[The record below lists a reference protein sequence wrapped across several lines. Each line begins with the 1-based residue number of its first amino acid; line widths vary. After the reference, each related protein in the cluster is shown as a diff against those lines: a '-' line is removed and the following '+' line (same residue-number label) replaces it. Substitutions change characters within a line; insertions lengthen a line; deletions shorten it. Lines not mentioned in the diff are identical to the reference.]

1 MNEIILNI
9 ISVVVTAVILPLIS
23 YAGARLITWLNA
35 KIKDEN
41 AKQQLTVAT
50 DIVTNAVRSVFQT
63 YVEVLKKNGT
73 FDKLGTLTYRVGSSI
88 KAKKDAL
95 AQMTDETKEYI
106 TKNYGNLETWIITQI
121 ESTINILKNN

>member
-23 YAGARLITWLNA
+23 YVGARLITWLNT

-50 DIVTNAVRSVFQT
+50 DIVTNAERSVFQT
-63 YVEVLKKNGT
+63 YVEALKKNGT
-73 FDKLGTLTYRVGSSI
+73 FDKESQKAALI
-88 KAKKDAL
+88 KAKNDAL

-121 ESTINILKNN
+121 ESTINILKNK

>member
-23 YAGARLITWLNA
+23 YAGARLITWLNT

-73 FDKLGTLTYRVGSSI
+73 FDKESQKVALI
-88 KAKKDAL
+88 KAKNDAL

-121 ESTINILKNN
+121 ESTINILKNK

>member
-23 YAGARLITWLNA
+23 YAGARLIAWLNA

-63 YVEVLKKNGT
+63 YVEALKKNGT
-73 FDKLGTLTYRVGSSI
+73 FDKESQKAALI
-88 KAKKDAL
+88 KAKNDAL

>member
-23 YAGARLITWLNA
+23 YAGARLITWLNT

-41 AKQQLTVAT
+41 AKQQLTIAT

-63 YVEVLKKNGT
+63 YVEALKKNGT
-73 FDKLGTLTYRVGSSI
+73 FDKESQKTALI

-95 AQMTDETKEYI
+95 AQMTDDIKEYI
-106 TKNYGNLETWIITQI
+106 TKNYGDLETWIITQI

>member
-9 ISVVVTAVILPLIS
+9 ISIVVTAIILPLIS
-23 YAGARLITWLNA
+23 YAGARLITWLNT

-63 YVEVLKKNGT
+63 YVETLKKNGT
-73 FDKLGTLTYRVGSSI
+73 FDKESQKVALI
-88 KAKKDAL
+88 KAKDDAL
-95 AQMTDETKEYI
+95 AQMSDEIKDYI
-106 TKNYGNLETWIITQI
+106 TKNYGDLETWITTQI
-121 ESTINILKNN
+121 ESTINILKNK

>member
-23 YAGARLITWLNA
+23 YAGARLIAWLNA

-63 YVEVLKKNGT
+63 YVEALKKNGT
-73 FDKLGTLTYRVGSSI
+73 FDKESQKVALI
-88 KAKKDAL
+88 KAKDDAL
-95 AQMTDETKEYI
+95 AQMSDEIKEYI

>member
-9 ISVVVTAVILPLIS
+9 ISVVVTAIILPLIS
-23 YAGARLITWLNA
+23 YAGARLITWLNT

-63 YVEVLKKNGT
+63 YVETLKKNGT
-73 FDKLGTLTYRVGSSI
+73 FDKESQKAALI
-88 KAKKDAL
+88 KAKNDAL

>member
-9 ISVVVTAVILPLIS
+9 ISVVVTAIILPLIS
-23 YAGARLITWLNA
+23 YAGARLITWLNT

-63 YVEVLKKNGT
+63 YVESLKKNGT
-73 FDKLGTLTYRVGSSI
+73 FDKESQKVALI
-88 KAKKDAL
+88 KAKNDAL

>member
-23 YAGARLITWLNA
+23 YAGARLIAWLNA

-50 DIVTNAVRSVFQT
+50 DIVMNAVRSVFQT
-63 YVEVLKKNGT
+63 YVETLKKNGT
-73 FDKLGTLTYRVGSSI
+73 FDKESQKVALI
-88 KAKKDAL
+88 KAKDDAL
-95 AQMTDETKEYI
+95 AQMSDEIKDYI
-106 TKNYGNLETWIITQI
+106 TKNYGDLETWITTQI

>member
-23 YAGARLITWLNA
+23 YAGARLITWLNT
-35 KIKDEN
+35 KIKDES

-63 YVEVLKKNGT
+63 YVEALKKNGT
-73 FDKLGTLTYRVGSSI
+73 FDKESQKVALI
-88 KAKKDAL
+88 KAKNDAL
-95 AQMTDETKEYI
+95 AQMTDEIKEYI
-106 TKNYGNLETWIITQI
+106 TKNYGDLETWIITQI

>member
-23 YAGARLITWLNA
+23 YAGARLITWLNT

-63 YVEVLKKNGT
+63 YVETLKKNGT
-73 FDKLGTLTYRVGSSI
+73 FDKESQKAALI
-88 KAKKDAL
+88 KAKNDAL
-95 AQMTDETKEYI
+95 AQMTDEIKEYI

>member
-1 MNEIILNI
+1 MNEILINI

-23 YAGARLITWLNA
+23 YVGARLITWLNA

-63 YVEVLKKNGT
+63 YVEALKKNGT
-73 FDKLGTLTYRVGSSI
+73 FDKESQKAALI
-88 KAKKDAL
+88 KAKNDAL

>member
-23 YAGARLITWLNA
+23 YAGARLIAWLNT

-63 YVEVLKKNGT
+63 YVETLKKNGT
-73 FDKLGTLTYRVGSSI
+73 FDKESQKVALI
-88 KAKKDAL
+88 KAKNDAL

>member
-23 YAGARLITWLNA
+23 YAGARLIAWLNA

-41 AKQQLTVAT
+41 TKQQLTVAT

-63 YVEVLKKNGT
+63 YVEALKKNGT
-73 FDKLGTLTYRVGSSI
+73 FDKESQKVALI
-88 KAKKDAL
+88 KAKDDAL
-95 AQMTDETKEYI
+95 AQMSDEIKDYI
-106 TKNYGNLETWIITQI
+106 TKNYGNLETWITTQI

>member
-9 ISVVVTAVILPLIS
+9 ISVVVTAIILPLIS
-23 YAGARLITWLNA
+23 YAGAKLITWLNT

-63 YVEVLKKNGT
+63 YVETLKKNGT
-73 FDKLGTLTYRVGSSI
+73 FDKESQKAALI
-88 KAKKDAL
+88 KAKNDAL
-95 AQMTDETKEYI
+95 AQMTDEIKEYI
-106 TKNYGNLETWIITQI
+106 TKNYGDLETWIITQI

>member
-23 YAGARLITWLNA
+23 YAGARLIAWFNA

-50 DIVTNAVRSVFQT
+50 DIVMNAVRSVFQT
-63 YVEVLKKNGT
+63 YVETLKKNGT
-73 FDKLGTLTYRVGSSI
+73 FDKESQKVALI
-88 KAKKDAL
+88 KAKDDAL
-95 AQMTDETKEYI
+95 AQMSDEIKDYI
-106 TKNYGNLETWIITQI
+106 TKNYGDLETWITTQI
-121 ESTINILKNN
+121 ESTINILKNK

>member
-23 YAGARLITWLNA
+23 YAGARLIAWLNT

-41 AKQQLTVAT
+41 AKQQLTIAT

-63 YVEVLKKNGT
+63 YVETLKKNGT
-73 FDKLGTLTYRVGSSI
+73 FDKESQKVALI
-88 KAKKDAL
+88 KAKDDAL
-95 AQMTDETKEYI
+95 AQMSDEIKDYI
-106 TKNYGNLETWIITQI
+106 TKNYGDLETWITTQI

>member
-1 MNEIILNI
+1 MNEILINI

-23 YAGARLITWLNA
+23 YVGARLITWLNT

-63 YVEVLKKNGT
+63 YVEALKKNGT
-73 FDKLGTLTYRVGSSI
+73 FDKESQKAALI
-88 KAKKDAL
+88 KAKNDAL

>member
-9 ISVVVTAVILPLIS
+9 ISVVVTAIILPLIS
-23 YAGARLITWLNA
+23 YAGARLITWLNT

-63 YVEVLKKNGT
+63 YVESLKKNGT
-73 FDKLGTLTYRVGSSI
+73 FDKESQKAALI
-88 KAKKDAL
+88 KAKNDAF
-95 AQMTDETKEYI
+95 AQMTDEIKEYI
-106 TKNYGNLETWIITQI
+106 TKNYGNLETWIIT
-121 ESTINILKNN
+121 

>member
-23 YAGARLITWLNA
+23 YAGARLIAWLNA

-63 YVEVLKKNGT
+63 YVEALKKNGT
-73 FDKLGTLTYRVGSSI
+73 FDKESQKVALI
-88 KAKKDAL
+88 KAKNEAL
-95 AQMTDETKEYI
+95 AQMTDEIKEYI
-106 TKNYGNLETWIITQI
+106 TKNYGDLETWIVTQI

>member
-23 YAGARLITWLNA
+23 YAGARLIAWLNA

-63 YVEVLKKNGT
+63 YVEALKKNGT
-73 FDKLGTLTYRVGSSI
+73 FDKESQKVALI
-88 KAKKDAL
+88 KAKDDAL
-95 AQMTDETKEYI
+95 AQMSDEIKDYI
-106 TKNYGNLETWIITQI
+106 TKNYGNLETWITTQI

>member
-23 YAGARLITWLNA
+23 YAGARLIAWLNA

-50 DIVTNAVRSVFQT
+50 DIVMNVVRSVFQT
-63 YVEVLKKNGT
+63 YVETLKKNGT
-73 FDKLGTLTYRVGSSI
+73 FDKESQKIALI
-88 KAKKDAL
+88 KAKDDAL
-95 AQMTDETKEYI
+95 AQMSDEIKDYI
-106 TKNYGNLETWIITQI
+106 TKNYGDLETWITTQI
-121 ESTINILKNN
+121 ESTINILKNK

>member
-23 YAGARLITWLNA
+23 YAGARLIAWLNA

-41 AKQQLTVAT
+41 AKLQLTVAT
-50 DIVTNAVRSVFQT
+50 DIVMNAVRSVFQT
-63 YVEVLKKNGT
+63 YVEALKKNGT
-73 FDKLGTLTYRVGSSI
+73 FDKESQKVALI
-88 KAKKDAL
+88 KAKNDAL

>member
-9 ISVVVTAVILPLIS
+9 ISVVITAIILPLIS
-23 YAGARLITWLNA
+23 YAGARLITWLNT

-63 YVEVLKKNGT
+63 YVESLKKNGT
-73 FDKLGTLTYRVGSSI
+73 FDKESQKAALI
-88 KAKKDAL
+88 KAKNDAL
-95 AQMTDETKEYI
+95 AQMTDEIKEYI

>member
-50 DIVTNAVRSVFQT
+50 DIVMNAVRSVFQT
-63 YVEVLKKNGT
+63 YVETLKKNGT
-73 FDKLGTLTYRVGSSI
+73 FDKESQKVALI
-88 KAKKDAL
+88 KAKDDAL
-95 AQMTDETKEYI
+95 AQMSDEIKYYI
-106 TKNYGNLETWIITQI
+106 TKNYGDLETWITTQI
-121 ESTINILKNN
+121 ESTINILKNK

>member
-9 ISVVVTAVILPLIS
+9 ISVVVTAIILPLIS
-23 YAGARLITWLNA
+23 YAGARLITWLNT

-63 YVEVLKKNGT
+63 YVESLKKNGT
-73 FDKLGTLTYRVGSSI
+73 FDKESQKAALI
-88 KAKKDAL
+88 KAKNDAL
-95 AQMTDETKEYI
+95 AQMSDEIKDYI
-106 TKNYGNLETWIITQI
+106 TKNYGDLETWITTQI
-121 ESTINILKNN
+121 ESTINILKNK

>member
-1 MNEIILNI
+1 MNEIILSI
-9 ISVVVTAVILPLIS
+9 ISVVVTAIILPLIS
-23 YAGARLITWLNA
+23 YAGARLITWLNT

-63 YVEVLKKNGT
+63 YVESLKKNGT
-73 FDKLGTLTYRVGSSI
+73 FDKESQKAALI
-88 KAKKDAL
+88 KAKNDAL
-95 AQMTDETKEYI
+95 AQMTDEIKEYI